1 MSVQAV
7 IVLVGAFALMV
18 STVLLV
24 RTRMLSVRYGL
35 GWLTVSLL
43 GVIVAPLLGTITAQA
58 RHLGFS
64 ATGFS
69 LGILIAFLGMICL
82 QLSISLSG
90 HHRAIQ
96 DLSEYSALV
105 EHRLRELE
113 SAHGGAPAPGQT
125 EAETSEIGGRR

>member
-7 IVLVGAFALMV
+7 IVMVGALSLMG

-24 RTRMLSVRYGL
+24 RRRMLSVRYGL
-35 GWLTVSLL
+35 GWLTVSLI
-43 GVIVAPLLGTITAQA
+43 GFVAAPLLGVITKQA

-69 LGILIAFLGMICL
+69 LGVLIAFLGLICL

-96 DLSEYSALV
+96 DLSEHAALL

-113 SAHGGAPAPGQT
+113 RVGDAERLGADAHLSH
-125 EAETSEIGGRR
+125 EVSGRS